1 MSRNYDLDAVQ
12 RLTAGAVGEPGD
24 RTFFL
29 QGRQDDTVVTL
40 LVEKQQVAVL
50 AREIEDFVARLP
62 APSTPS
68 EEEVDP
74 AGLDLE
80 EPLEP
85 DFRVG
90 PMALGYDED
99 RDLVI
104 LQCEELVPESDED
117 EFDEPMVLP
126 TEGAT
131 ARFWATRAQMLA
143 LAQRGIAAVAA
154 GRPVCPACGGAI
166 EPGGHFCPP
175 SNGHKHSD
183 SFPETRE
190 L

>member
-1 MSRNYDLDAVQ
+1 MSRSYELDAVE
-12 RLTAGAVGEPGD
+12 RLTADAVGEPGN

-29 QGRQDDTVVTL
+29 QGRQGDTVVTL

-62 APSTPS
+62 APSVP
-68 EEEVDP
+68 EAEVDP

-104 LQCEELVPESDED
+104 LQCEEFVGEEDPD
-117 EFDEPMVLP
+117 EFDEPMELP
-126 TEGAT
+126 AEGAT

-154 GRPVCPACGGAI
+154 GRPVCPSCGGPI

-175 SNGHKHSD
+175 SNGHKRSD
-183 SFPETRE
+183 AFPETRD